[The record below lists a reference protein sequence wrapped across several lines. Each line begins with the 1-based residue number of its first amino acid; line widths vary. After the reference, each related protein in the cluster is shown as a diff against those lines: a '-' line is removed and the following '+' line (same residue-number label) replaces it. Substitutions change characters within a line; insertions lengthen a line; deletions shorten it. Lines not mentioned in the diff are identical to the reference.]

1 MNNWINGN
9 KDSNNIVL
17 SSRVRIARNLE
28 KIPFP
33 HKLSKDESKNVVSRI
48 QDGFFK
54 AVKDKESFRLINLD
68 EISNDEGQYFVEK
81 HVISKALSENKNG
94 AFILNKDETLSIMI
108 NEEDHLRIQSIT
120 SGLNI
125 KEAYNEANKID
136 DFLEQNLNYG
146 FDENIGYVTACPTNL
161 GTGLRAS
168 AMLHLPAITLNNEM
182 SGVLKALTQMGM
194 TIRGIYGEGSEAEG
208 NIYQVSNQITLGISE
223 EEIIRNLEGTVAQI
237 VNQEIKTREIVN
249 NKFKYELE
257 DKIFRSLAILR
268 SSRLLST
275 KECLELLS
283 NVRLGVEM
291 GIIENIKQQLLNEL
305 LVDCQPSSLKR
316 IICKDLSNNE
326 RNFERA
332 KLVRERFN

>member
-9 KDSNNIVL
+9 TDSNNIVL
-17 SSRVRIARNLE
+17 SSRVRIARNLD
-28 KIPFP
+28 KVPFP
-33 HKLSKDESKNVVSRI
+33 HKLSEDESKDVISKV

-54 AVKDKESFRLINLD
+54 AIKDKESLRLINLD
-68 EISNDEGQYFVEK
+68 EISKDEIQYYVEK
-81 HVISKALSENKNG
+81 HVISKKLSENKNG

-125 KEAYNEANKID
+125 KEAYDEANKID

-146 FDENIGYVTACPTNL
+146 FDEDIGYVTACPTNL

-182 SGVLKALTQMGM
+182 NGVLKALTQMGM
-194 TIRGIYGEGSEAEG
+194 TIRGIYGEGSKAEG

-223 EEIIRNLEGTVAQI
+223 EEIIRNLQGTVSQI

-257 DKIFRSLAILR
+257 DKIFRSLAILKN
-268 SSRLLST
+268 SRLLST
-275 KECLELLS
+275 EEGLELLS

-291 GIIENIKQQLLNEL
+291 GIIENITQQFLNEL
-305 LVDCQPSSLKR
+305 LVDCQPTSLKR
-316 IICKDLSNNE
+316 ILCKDLSNNE
-326 RNFERA
+326 INFQRA

>member
-9 KDSNNIVL
+9 TDSNNIVL
-17 SSRVRIARNLE
+17 SSRVRIARNLD
-28 KIPFP
+28 KVPFP
-33 HKLSKDESKNVVSRI
+33 HKLSEDESKDVISKV

-54 AVKDKESFRLINLD
+54 AIKDKESFGLISLD
-68 EISNDEGQYFVEK
+68 EISKDEVQYYVEK
-81 HVISKALSENKNG
+81 HVISKKLSENKNG

-125 KEAYNEANKID
+125 KEAYDEANKID

-146 FDENIGYVTACPTNL
+146 FDEEIGYVTACPTNL

-182 SGVLKALTQMGM
+182 NGVLKALTQMGM
-194 TIRGIYGEGSEAEG
+194 TIRGIYGEGSKAEG

-223 EEIIRNLEGTVAQI
+223 EEIIRNLQGTVSQI
-237 VNQEIKTREIVN
+237 VNQEIKTRELVN

-257 DKIFRSLAILR
+257 DKIFRSLAILKN
-268 SSRLLST
+268 SRLLSI
-275 KECLELLS
+275 EEGLELLS

-291 GIIENIKQQLLNEL
+291 GIIENITQKFLNEL

-316 IICKDLSNNE
+316 ILCKDLSNNE
-326 RNFERA
+326 INFQRA

>member
-9 KDSNNIVL
+9 TDSNNIVL
-17 SSRVRIARNLE
+17 SSRVRIARNLD
-28 KIPFP
+28 KVPFP
-33 HKLSKDESKNVVSRI
+33 HKLSEDESKDVISKV

-54 AVKDKESFRLINLD
+54 AIKDKESFRLINLD
-68 EISNDEGQYFVEK
+68 EISKDEIQYYVEK
-81 HVISKALSENKNG
+81 HVISKKLSENKNG

-125 KEAYNEANKID
+125 KEAYDEANKID

-146 FDENIGYVTACPTNL
+146 FDEDIGYVTACPTNL

-182 SGVLKALTQMGM
+182 NGVLKALTQMGM
-194 TIRGIYGEGSEAEG
+194 TIRGIYGEGSKAEG

-223 EEIIRNLEGTVAQI
+223 EEIIRNLQGTVSQI
-237 VNQEIKTREIVN
+237 VNQEIKTRELVN

-257 DKIFRSLAILR
+257 DKIFRSLAILKN
-268 SSRLLST
+268 SRLLST
-275 KECLELLS
+275 EEGLELLS

-291 GIIENIKQQLLNEL
+291 GIIENITQQFLNEL

-316 IICKDLSNNE
+316 ILCKDLSNNE
-326 RNFERA
+326 INFQRA

>member
-9 KDSNNIVL
+9 TDSNNIVL
-17 SSRVRIARNLE
+17 SSRVRIARNLD
-28 KIPFP
+28 KVPFP
-33 HKLSKDESKNVVSRI
+33 HKLSEYESKDVISKV

-54 AVKDKESFRLINLD
+54 AIKDKESFRLINLD
-68 EISNDEGQYFVEK
+68 EISKDEIQYYVEK
-81 HVISKALSENKNG
+81 HVISKKLSENKNG

-125 KEAYNEANKID
+125 KEAYDEANKID

-146 FDENIGYVTACPTNL
+146 FDEDIGYVTACPTNL

-182 SGVLKALTQMGM
+182 NGVLKALTQMGM
-194 TIRGIYGEGSEAEG
+194 TIRGIYGEGSKAEG

-223 EEIIRNLEGTVAQI
+223 EEIIRNLQGTVSQI
-237 VNQEIKTREIVN
+237 VNQEIKTRELVN

-257 DKIFRSLAILR
+257 DKIFRSLAILKN
-268 SSRLLST
+268 SRLLST
-275 KECLELLS
+275 EEGLELLS

-291 GIIENIKQQLLNEL
+291 GIIENITQQFLNEL

-316 IICKDLSNNE
+316 ILCKDLSNNE
-326 RNFERA
+326 INFQRA

>member
-9 KDSNNIVL
+9 TDSNNIVL
-17 SSRVRIARNLE
+17 SSRVRIARNLD
-28 KIPFP
+28 KVPFP
-33 HKLSKDESKNVVSRI
+33 HKLSEDESKDVISKV

-54 AVKDKESFRLINLD
+54 AIKDKESFRLINLD
-68 EISNDEGQYFVEK
+68 EISKDEVQYYVEK
-81 HVISKALSENKNG
+81 HVISKKLSENKNG

-125 KEAYNEANKID
+125 KEAYDEANKID

-146 FDENIGYVTACPTNL
+146 FDEDIGYVTACPTNL

-182 SGVLKALTQMGM
+182 NGVLKALTQMGM
-194 TIRGIYGEGSEAEG
+194 TIRGIYGEGSKAEG

-223 EEIIRNLEGTVAQI
+223 EEIIRNLQGTVSQI
-237 VNQEIKTREIVN
+237 VNQEIKTRELVN

-257 DKIFRSLAILR
+257 DKIFRSLAILKN
-268 SSRLLST
+268 SRLLST
-275 KECLELLS
+275 EEGLELLS

-291 GIIENIKQQLLNEL
+291 GIIENITQQFLNEL

-316 IICKDLSNNE
+316 ILCKDLSNNE
-326 RNFERA
+326 INLQRA
-332 KLVRERFN
+332 KIVRERFN